1 MDMTE
6 DEWPDETEGPPARR
20 RILDPEAGIR
30 VLVVFALALTG
41 ALAVIGIVVI
51 VGIDTTD
58 DLTRAGLTALASLGS
73 TAIGAL
79 AAGILYRPR
88 E

>member
-1 MDMTE
+1 MGMTE
-6 DEWPDETEGPPARR
+6 PSRR
-20 RILDPEAGIR
+20 RHVLDPEAGIR
-30 VLVVFALALTG
+30 VLVVCALALTG
-41 ALAVIGIVVI
+41 ALAVVGIVVI
-51 VGIDTTD
+51 LAIDTTD

-73 TAIGAL
+73 TATGAL